1 MKIEI
6 KGHSGCQIDV
16 VNENNDIFVYK
27 STGDSKY
34 LNRLVLQAEKQRVAA
49 EIAYPHI
56 RVPKIYDIDRTE
68 TTVTVKM
75 QYVYSKNFIEF
86 FEQAGFEQID
96 YLIGAI
102 KYFIEYEISQSNLQS
117 VPASIFQNKFREIKQ
132 KCKANPLFETDQRI
146 ISILTLSEK
155 IFANLQ
161 DIQIPVGLCHGDLTF
176 SNILFNG
183 NNYYLI
189 DFLDSFIETPL
200 QDIVKIRQDTQYR
213 WSQLMYTKQ
222 YDAVRLHIILDKID
236 HEINSYFNNKYPWY
250 SEYYQ
255 IMQLMNILRILPYAH
270 EEKVIEFLKDTLED
284 ILNNIN
290 NTKYSNDGLNEKSV
304 MYTETTDSK
313 YSLVVPVAAMKP
325 EYENGLPYVFGL
337 DSDGIIICIKS
348 IMGLDLK
355 EFDHI
360 YFTILK
366 QHDEKF
372 FIKDTM
378 QLQFKRLG
386 ITNAKVVVLE
396 EPTQDQAETI
406 YQTVVQENIKG
417 AVFIK
422 DADCF
427 FKANIT
433 QNNAIAI
440 YPIEELDI
448 LTPKDK
454 SYAAIDDMYY
464 LTNIIEKKVVGH
476 YISAGGYEIT
486 NIELFNYYYN
496 HLRGYGK
503 LYLSHIIYAMLLDK
517 ISFRPIKV
525 DDYKDWGTRKDLNRY
540 E

>member
-27 STGDSKY
+27 STADSKY
-34 LNRLVLQAEKQRVAA
+34 LNRLVLQAEKQRTAA

-255 IMQLMNILRILPYAH
+255 IMQLMNILRILPYAR

-378 QLQFKRLG
+378 QLQFKRLE

-448 LTPKDK
+448 LPPKDK

>member
-27 STGDSKY
+27 STADSKY
-34 LNRLVLQAEKQRVAA
+34 LNRLVLQAKKQRTAA

-406 YQTVVQENIKG
+406 YQTIVQENIKG